1 MDLSN
6 RVAMVTGAAQGIGK
20 ATALV
25 LARYGANIVATDV
38 KEEKVNQTVATVQ
51 TLGRQAMALSMDV
64 SIKTQVAKCVKIALQ
79 HFGKIDILVNA
90 AGICPSAML
99 MDLEEPVWDQVI
111 NVNTKGVF
119 LCSQA
124 VGASMIKNQYGK
136 IINVSSIASKTGEYG
151 NGAYCVS
158 KAGVSMLTQVQALEL
173 GPHNINVNAV
183 CPGFT
188 DTELLH
194 NAFKTRDSDG
204 TVSPENYQQTLIE
217 KVPLGRMAQ
226 PEEIGELIA
235 FLASDK
241 ASYITG
247 EAVLIAG
254 GKEMH

>member
-25 LARYGANIVATDV
+25 LAGYGADIVATDV
-38 KEEKVNQTVATVQ
+38 KKEKVNQTVAKVQ
-51 TLGRQAMALSMDV
+51 TFGRQAMALSMDV
-64 SIKTQVAKCVKIALQ
+64 SIKSQVVECVEAALQ
-79 HFGKIDILVNA
+79 YFGKIDILVNA

-99 MDLEEPVWDQVI
+99 MDLEETVWDQVI

-124 VGASMIKNQYGK
+124 VGASMIKNHYGK

-194 NAFKTRDSDG
+194 NAFKTRASDG
-204 TVSPENYQQTLIE
+204 TVSPENYQQKLIE
-217 KVPLGRMAQ
+217 KVPLGRMAR

-235 FLASDK
+235 FLASDQS
-241 ASYITG
+241 SYITG

>member
-1 MDLSN
+1 MNFNN

-25 LARYGANIVATDV
+25 LAQYGAEVVVSDV
-38 KEEKVNQTVATVQ
+38 QEQEVKQTADEIKL
-51 TLGRQAMALSMDV
+51 LGRQSLGLRIDV
-64 SIKTQVAKCVKIALQ
+64 SVKSDIVDGVEKVLEK
-79 HFGKIDILVNA
+79 FGKIDILVNA
-90 AGICPSAML
+90 AGICPSSKL
-99 MDLEEPVWDQVI
+99 VDLEEEIWDRVI
-111 NVNTKGVF
+111 NVNTKSVF

-124 VGASMIKNQYGK
+124 VAKSMMKNRYGK
-136 IINVSSIASKTGEYG
+136 IINVSSIASKTGEFG

-173 GPHNINVNAV
+173 GEYNINVNAV

-194 NAFKTRDSDG
+194 NAFKTRDTDG
-204 TVSPENYQQTLIE
+204 NVSPENYQQTLLD

-226 PEEIGELIA
+226 PEEVGELIA
-235 FLASDK
+235 FLASDQ

>member
-1 MDLSN
+1 MDLKD

-20 ATALV
+20 ATALI
-25 LARYGANIVATDV
+25 LAQYGADIVATDV
-38 KEEKVNQTVATVQ
+38 KENGLKQTVTEIKNF
-51 TLGRQAMALSMDV
+51 GRQAMALTMDV
-64 SIKTQVAKCVKIALQ
+64 SKKPEVTGCVEEALQ
-79 HFGKIDILVNA
+79 YFGKIDILVNA
-90 AGICPSAML
+90 AGICPSSML
-99 MDLEEPVWDQVI
+99 MDLEEEVWDHVI
-111 NVNTKGVF
+111 DVNTKGVF

-124 VGASMIKNQYGK
+124 AAQSMMENRYGK
-136 IINVSSIASKTGEYG
+136 IINVSSIASKTGEFG

-173 GPHNINVNAV
+173 APYSINVNAV

-194 NAFKTRDSDG
+194 NALTTRESDG
-204 TVSPENYQQTLIE
+204 HVSPENYQQTLLE

-226 PEEIGELIA
+226 PGEVGELIA

-241 ASYITG
+241 AAYITG
-247 EAVLIAG
+247 EAILIAG

>member
-1 MDLSN
+1 MDLKN

-20 ATALV
+20 ATSLI
-25 LARYGANIVATDV
+25 LAQYGADIVATDV
-38 KEEKVNQTVATVQ
+38 KEDGLKQTVTEIK
-51 TLGRQAMALSMDV
+51 TFGRKGMALTMDV
-64 SIKTQVAKCVKIALQ
+64 SIKSEVAKCVEEALQ
-79 HFGKIDILVNA
+79 NFGKIDILVNA
-90 AGICPSAML
+90 AGICPSSML
-99 MDLEEPVWDQVI
+99 MDLDEKVWDQVI
-111 NVNTKGVF
+111 DVNTKGVF

-124 VGASMIKNQYGK
+124 VARSMMKNRYGK
-136 IINVSSIASKTGEYG
+136 IINVSSIASKTGEFG

-173 GPHNINVNAV
+173 APYNINVNAV

-194 NAFKTRDSDG
+194 NAFKTRESDG
-204 TVSPENYQQTLIE
+204 NVSAENYQQTLLE

-226 PEEIGELIA
+226 PVEIGELIA

-241 ASYITG
+241 AAYITG